1 MIDKINVIV
10 AFKQSCISS
19 DPSKIMKRDMSVSSQ
34 FQRNIWEID
43 NDSLGLIRIE
53 EIGVKCFI
61 ILFPLISNAFNLTD
75 KVIFEIPKEE
85 FEDLKRLY
93 FGKFIEDKPYLKRIN
108 GSVFKK

>member
-19 DPSKIMKRDMSVSSQ
+19 DPSKIMKRDISVSSQ

-43 NDSLGLIRIE
+43 SDSLGLIKIE
-53 EIGVKCFI
+53 EIGVGYFI
-61 ILFPLISNAFNLTD
+61 TLFPLVGNAFNLKD
-75 KVIFEIPKEE
+75 KVIFEISKEE

-93 FGKFIEDKPYLKRIN
+93 FGKFREDKRYLKRIN
-108 GSVFKK
+108 DSV